1 MRIKLILI
9 DQTIFFDN
17 VNDYSLMAAGTTGLL
32 IIRHDEN
39 VKDYFRMKYVKN
51 WTVTKEVKDEN
62 HI

>member
-17 VNDYSLMAAGTTGLL
+17 VNDYSLTAAGTTGLL

-39 VKDYFRMKYVKN
+39 VIDYFRMKFVKN